1 MANNIMAIYGEVPE
15 LVEKKSNELTHSF
28 LNEDKD
34 DFNYIKYN
42 LYETDM
48 STVIEEA
55 LTMPF
60 ISEKKVIVVKNSFM
74 FTGEKVNKDITPN
87 NEQVIEF
94 LEKYDGEN
102 LVIFEIYSNKLD
114 ERKKLTKTLKKTSK
128 LSKVE
133 QMSEQ
138 EIKSWIQN
146 QLHEN
151 YKDIKQDALNLFI
164 ELTGVNFNIVS
175 QELDKISLF
184 LGDRTTIT
192 KNDVSLIINRSLEQN
207 VFLLTEFIQKNQ
219 KDKAIQLVRDLIIM
233 KEEPIK
239 LLALITSNY
248 RLYYQCKI
256 LSQKGYSGQQIAKT
270 VNAHPYRVKLALN
283 QSRHYK
289 LESLFN
295 IINACAETDYKL
307 KSSYMDKQ
315 LILELFILSL

>member
-1 MANNIMAIYGEVPE
+1 MSNNIFTVYGEVPE
-15 LVEKKSNELTHSF
+15 LVEKKTKEIVNDYLGQEI
-28 LNEDKD
+28 D
-34 DFNYIKYN
+34 DFNYVKYN
-42 LYETDM
+42 LYESDLTPI
-48 STVIEEA
+48 IEET

-60 ISEKKVIVVKNSFM
+60 FSDKKAIVVKNSYV
-74 FTGEKVNKDITPN
+74 FTGEKFSKDLNHNSDELIK
-87 NEQVIEF
+87 F

-102 LVIFEIYSNKLD
+102 LIIFEVYQSKLD
-114 ERKKLTKTLKKTSK
+114 ERKKLTKTLKKNAQLK
-128 LSKVE
+128 KIE
-133 QMSEQ
+133 QMSEK
-138 EIKSWIQN
+138 ELKHWIKN
-146 QLHEN
+146 TLNNN
-151 YKDIKQDALNLFI
+151 YKDIKQDALELFI
-164 ELTGVNFNIVS
+164 ELTGVNYNIVS
-175 QELDKISLF
+175 QELEKLILF
-184 LGDRTTIT
+184 IGERPIINKEDI
-192 KNDVSLIINRSLEQN
+192 DLIINRSLEQN
-207 VFLLTEFIQKNQ
+207 VFLLTEYIQKGKKN
-219 KDKAIQLVRDLIIM
+219 KAIQ
-233 KEEPIK
+233 